1 MKSAAVDVKT
11 FSEAR
16 ANLKA
21 VMDQV
26 VNDHVPVI
34 IARRSAKSVVMISL
48 EEWSAWQETNYVN
61 STAAN
66 RAALDASLAQAD
78 ADNLIDVAFGPDG
91 NLHPANPA

>member
-1 MKSAAVDVKT
+1 
-11 FSEAR
+11 
-16 ANLKA
+16 
-21 VMDQV
+21 MDQV

-78 ADNLIDVAFGPDG
+78 AGDLIEVEFGPDS
-91 NLHPANPA
+91 NLHPVKPE